1 MSNYLQRNWFPISLI
16 TGICLHALSLT
27 NGIMEADAALYATI
41 AKHIALTNDWVN
53 LIGDGHDWLDKPH
66 LPFWIIA
73 SSFKIFGINDFA
85 YKVPAFIS
93 FLIGVLYCYQLAK
106 KLYDTAT
113 AKLATIILLT
123 ALHLF
128 LSVFD
133 VRAEAYLTTFIVA
146 ATFHLYQSLQ
156 HKISWHIVWA
166 AIFCAAACITKGIFV
181 LITIAG
187 GFIIYWLYNK
197 QWKELWQPKWWLL
210 IVLTFIFIL
219 PELYCLYQ
227 QFDLHPEKIVF
238 GITHVSGI
246 RFFFWDSQFGR
257 FFNSGP
263 IKGEGD
269 ITFFVHTFLWAF
281 LPWSF
286 IAYAAIFYSFKKQTK
301 ANSKQLIITGSIVI
315 TFLLFS
321 LSKFQ
326 LPHYIVILFP
336 HFAIV
341 SAVYLLGI
349 QKDKILKIWN
359 TVQLIIFCIAIIA
372 ICSLAIITRFN
383 PLPWPFVWV
392 VLVSGIFILFFKANN
407 LYALTGKAVCFST
420 VLFLY
425 LNLFFYPVLL
435 QYQGGMQAGKY
446 LNKNMPGS
454 TAIMYKC
461 SAYSFEWY
469 SSGKVFR
476 SANLSALP
484 DSIKIGKR
492 IVVFTTP
499 EFLPALINEAA
510 TVKEI
515 ARFQTYPVSQL
526 SLPFLNADSRE
537 KELKYFVLLE
547 CGVN

>member
-1 MSNYLQRNWFPISLI
+1 VNSYLQKNWFPIFLI

-41 AKHIALTNDWVN
+41 AKHIALSNDWVN

-66 LPFWIIA
+66 FPFWLIA
-73 SSFKIFGINDFA
+73 ASFKLFGINDFA
-85 YKVPAFIS
+85 YKLPAFIS
-93 FLIGVLYCYQLAK
+93 FLIGALYCYQLAK

-113 AKLATIILLT
+113 ARVATIILIT
-123 ALHLF
+123 SLHLF

-133 VRAEAYLTTFIVA
+133 VRAEAYLTTFIIA
-146 ATFHLYQSLQ
+146 ATFHLYQSLE

-166 AIFCAAACITKGIFV
+166 AVFCAAACMTKGIFV

-210 IVLTFIFIL
+210 IVLTFIFIS

-238 GITHVSGI
+238 GTTHVSGI
-246 RFFFWDSQFGR
+246 KFFFWDSQFGR

-269 ITFFVHTFLWAF
+269 ISFFLHTFLWAF
-281 LPWSF
+281 LPWAL
-286 IAYAAIFYSFKKQTK
+286 IAYAAIFYSFKKLNKT
-301 ANSKQLIITGSIVI
+301 NSKQLIFTGSIVI

-349 QKDKILKIWN
+349 QKEKTLKSWN
-359 TVQLIIFCIAIIA
+359 IVQGIVFLIAIIA
-372 ICSLAIITRFN
+372 ISSLAIITRFN
-383 PLPWPFVWV
+383 PLPWPFVL
-392 VLVSGIFILFFKANN
+392 VLVVTSIFLFLFKGNN
-407 LYALTGKAVCFST
+407 LIALLGKSVCFAT
-420 VLFLY
+420 VLFIY
-425 LNLFFYPVLL
+425 LNLFFYPALL
-435 QYQGGMQAGKY
+435 LYQGGTQAGKY
-446 LNKNMPGS
+446 MKKNMPTS
-454 TAIMYKC
+454 NAIMYNC
-461 SAYSFEWY
+461 SAYSFELY
-469 SSGKVFR
+469 APKNVLR
-476 SANLSALP
+476 SL
-484 DSIKIGKR
+484 DSVTLQQAIKTNNPLI
-492 IVVFTTP
+492 VFTTAAY
-499 EFLPALINEAA
+499 LPSLKKEAFFK
-510 TVKEI
+510 KEI

-526 SLPFLNADSRE
+526 SLPFLNAGSRE
-537 KELKYFVLLE
+537 KELDYFVLVE
-547 CGVN
+547 CEVK